1 MLLRRPDIR
10 RSEQLLISN
19 NALIGVAR
27 AAYFPRIS
35 LTGLAGFVSGDLDA
49 WFNSDSVAWAAGG
62 ALAGSIFTGGAL
74 SGGVKQAEALQQQAL
89 FAYQQSI
96 ITALQEVE
104 DALISTQKAR
114 EKLISDGRRVE
125 ALTEYAR
132 IARLR
137 YDNGF
142 TSYIE
147 VLDSE
152 RSLFAAKLTFVD
164 TQKDVYV
171 GLINTY
177 KAMGGGWII
186 LAEQKANEVD
196 FPGGEDSYEPDPEAA
211 ASYSEAESVNQ

>member
-1 MLLRRPDIR
+1 M
-10 RSEQLLISN
+10 
-19 NALIGVAR
+19 
-27 AAYFPRIS
+27 
-35 LTGLAGFVSGDLDA
+35 
-49 WFNSDSVAWAAGG
+49 
-62 ALAGSIFTGGAL
+62 
-74 SGGVKQAEALQQQAL
+74 
-89 FAYQQSI
+89 
-96 ITALQEVE
+96 E

-211 ASYSEAESVNQ
+211 ASYTEGEQLNQ